1 MIIENSSFSLNKNRI
16 VEHTVHSV
24 TPRECEELY
33 KRVNSKKIQD
43 VFKRINM
50 DIKKSDEQLEIY
62 SESESILVQHIST
75 FCHDVC
81 SIQRYPMSNQLEKSF
96 SILLCSHCRIKN
108 FFHCCYFIDNSI
120 IYMNNN
126 FSSVICSAKD
136 VRLICKEFH
145 NNIYVPDDKT
155 WRAIFQLHKN
165 FLMLSS
171 KNPHMKS
178 ANNHICYSETLHL
191 IHYNIGDYLFNL
203 NQAPEII
210 SQHDYEEQPSVVISE
225 KKRFFD
231 RMFCLD
237 QDFDKSFSQIT
248 KKIKAVKDTTPFTE
262 LSHVLMLISNENF
275 DTIKKLAILLA
286 KVYLGRSCL
295 KYLDKDTS
303 HLTCI
308 ISNNPYYI
316 KKFLQDIFGYN
327 MTPEKFS
334 RTIQGVNMYSQ
345 SPDIQFKCNAQ
356 SLIFHKTEYSA
367 AQLGN
372 ETMIGEFIKGKFYGN
387 IVNIDTTK
395 TPLTS
400 IGKNLIEGKSISY
413 SDPILGKMSHKSNA
427 HFIRINES
435 VDDLNLGDYNI
446 LNDKIFLEGNLAN
459 IEYEPLHYYELFF
472 LVTGFVQYGL
482 DLLLTSEESPT
493 IQEIR
498 SSQLVDEFIM
508 NFCFDQA
515 KDIKVPA
522 QYANTKSDED
532 LKQLRQELNITDLE
546 FTHTGTL
553 YENFKIWMKICHKNI
568 PCCPLAEFRSTLEQK
583 YHPAFYTKKMK
594 KVDGKPKDARGLYG
608 VSVDKDKFNNLQ
620 AKQDNSESSPSERKD
635 LFLDQLEEILKKYAL
650 CPDMT

>member
-1 MIIENSSFSLNKNRI
+1 
-16 VEHTVHSV
+16 
-24 TPRECEELY
+24 
-33 KRVNSKKIQD
+33 
-43 VFKRINM
+43 
-50 DIKKSDEQLEIY
+50 
-62 SESESILVQHIST
+62 
-75 FCHDVC
+75 
-81 SIQRYPMSNQLEKSF
+81 
-96 SILLCSHCRIKN
+96 
-108 FFHCCYFIDNSI
+108 
-120 IYMNNN
+120 
-126 FSSVICSAKD
+126 
-136 VRLICKEFH
+136 
-145 NNIYVPDDKT
+145 
-155 WRAIFQLHKN
+155 
-165 FLMLSS
+165 
-171 KNPHMKS
+171 
-178 ANNHICYSETLHL
+178 
-191 IHYNIGDYLFNL
+191 
-203 NQAPEII
+203 
-210 SQHDYEEQPSVVISE
+210 
-225 KKRFFD
+225 
-231 RMFCLD
+231 
-237 QDFDKSFSQIT
+237 
-248 KKIKAVKDTTPFTE
+248 
-262 LSHVLMLISNENF
+262 
-275 DTIKKLAILLA
+275 
-286 KVYLGRSCL
+286 
-295 KYLDKDTS
+295 
-303 HLTCI
+303 
-308 ISNNPYYI
+308 
-316 KKFLQDIFGYN
+316 
-327 MTPEKFS
+327 
-334 RTIQGVNMYSQ
+334 
-345 SPDIQFKCNAQ
+345 
-356 SLIFHKTEYSA
+356 
-367 AQLGN
+367 
-372 ETMIGEFIKGKFYGN
+372 
-387 IVNIDTTK
+387 
-395 TPLTS
+395 
-400 IGKNLIEGKSISY
+400 
-413 SDPILGKMSHKSNA
+413 MSHKSNA